1 MSSCNSHKQCIW
13 GISSDFEF
21 ALPLLGP
28 IKIGLQQNK
37 LIRSATRK
45 IRSNRIKNTDDIA
58 SCDRYHPYRYISP
71 TTTVGCR
78 WNTKK
83 KNVSR
88 KDEYDDDGSKGLK
101 YKNILL
107 FYLFIFFLCVD
118 FLMIG
123 VVLCCVVSFRF
134 VVAP

>member
-1 MSSCNSHKQCIW
+1 MQVVTATIRTGTS
-13 GISSDFEF
+13 
-21 ALPLLGP
+21 LLQ
-28 IKIGLQQNK
+28 LQ
-37 LIRSATRK
+37 SAVGGTR
-45 IRSNRIKNTDDIA
+45 
-58 SCDRYHPYRYISP
+58 
-71 TTTVGCR
+71 
-78 WNTKK
+78 KK